1 MSGRNKSANGY
12 EPKSDSSDTVKAD
25 LSLTQCAKVPKIDH
39 PYVDM
44 GAELVDFFQNA
55 PIALHWLSGAGVI
68 IWANDSELKALGYS
82 ADEYIGHTIT
92 EFLMPGEELHLQE
105 VLGNLAA
112 GRTIHDK
119 PFRFRAKNGDVKYL
133 IVDSNVNFNED
144 GSFRHTRYLSC
155 NANYKALTL
164 LIPNGIK
171 RILHKSHII
180 LLPAFLPFNRC
191 FIRND
196 TDRRVKEE
204 ILMASNRI
212 MAEEADAKGAFIRHV
227 FHEMRTP
234 LHVLST
240 FLNSVNPSAED
251 FEEMR
256 HHTGAIIVTGMID
269 VEGYDVT

>member
-1 MSGRNKSANGY
+1 MYRSIDWSIRSSDNRTFILSGRDKSVNGY
-12 EPKSDSSDTVKAD
+12 EPKSDSLDTVKAD
-25 LSLTQCAKVPKIDH
+25 LSLSQCAKVPKIDH

-68 IWANDSELKALGYS
+68 IWANDSELNALGYS

-144 GSFRHTRYLSC
+144 GSFRHTRYRAMQITNLS
-155 NANYKALTL
+155 LFT
-164 LIPNGIK
+164 ISNGIK
-171 RILHKSHII
+171 RIVQTSHII
-180 LLPAFLPFNRC
+180 LLPAFLS
-191 FIRND
+191 
-196 TDRRVKEE
+196 TDVSSATTLTEE
-204 ILMASNRI
+204 LR
-212 MAEEADAKGAFIRHV
+212 KRF
-227 FHEMRTP
+227 
-234 LHVLST
+234 
-240 FLNSVNPSAED
+240 
-251 FEEMR
+251 
-256 HHTGAIIVTGMID
+256 
-269 VEGYDVT
+269 